1 MSRYT
6 GTSDNSSGFGR
17 KSSVTRTL
25 LSGRFFQNARIP
37 RTGGRNLRIEKLIEE
52 QRRRMNSANPAE
64 RLAAALLIRGELTKR
79 LDKLDDHEIGQLLDD
94 EVAAKLNLFAPE
106 STVCDAAVTRLRRR
120 ARRLSR
126 RKGLGIRRRES

>member
-1 MSRYT
+1 VFPLLAIYEPDDKSVRFWAEI
-6 GTSDNSSGFGR
+6 FGNTHSLFLAVFCCR
-17 KSSVTRTL
+17 FVYFHWEQELTL
-25 LSGRFFQNARIP
+25 R
-37 RTGGRNLRIEKLIEE
+37 ELIEE

-120 ARRLSR
+120 ASPP
-126 RKGLGIRRRES
+126 KSKS